1 MLSKTMQDAM
11 NEQIKNELYSAY
23 IYLSMSAYFETI
35 NLPGFA
41 HWMQIQAQ
49 EEAGHAMRFYN
60 FINERGG
67 RVVLHAIDQPPAEFE
82 SPLDVFERTLEH
94 EQLVT
99 SMIHQLYAL
108 AVQEQDYASQIFLQW
123 FVTEQVEEEDS
134 ASQVIDTLELIGD
147 NRHALLMLDR
157 ELGSRVLESAS
168 QEE

>member
-1 MLSKTMQDAM
+1 MLNKTMQDAL

-23 IYLSMSAYFETI
+23 IYLSMSAYFEDS

-41 HWMQIQAQ
+41 HWMRVQAQ
-49 EEAGHAMRFYN
+49 EEVEHAMRFYS

-67 RVVLHAIDQPPAEFE
+67 RVILQAIDQPPIEFE

-99 SMIHQLYAL
+99 GMIHQLYAL
-108 AVQEQDYASQIFLQW
+108 AVQEKDYASQVFLQW

-134 ASQVIDTLELIGD
+134 ATQIMETLKLIGD
-147 NRHALLMLDR
+147 KRQVLLMLDR
-157 ELGSRVLESAS
+157 ELGARGAD
-168 QEE
+168 